1 MDLKTVEM
9 YDLASLK
16 RELKNKEEQI
26 KSLQWAIDE
35 HNTQIKELELMI
47 AWKEQN
53 DNKDGSNS

>member
-53 DNKDGSNS
+53 DNTDGLNS